1 VEEEAIDVK
10 SGKSVVKVDPRYF
23 RPAEVEYVF
32 SSSTHQKALTI
43 VAQSPSRKP
52 SQG

>member
-32 SSSTHQKALTI
+32 SSSTHQKGTNYRGS
-43 VAQSPSRKP
+43 VSF
-52 SQG
+52 